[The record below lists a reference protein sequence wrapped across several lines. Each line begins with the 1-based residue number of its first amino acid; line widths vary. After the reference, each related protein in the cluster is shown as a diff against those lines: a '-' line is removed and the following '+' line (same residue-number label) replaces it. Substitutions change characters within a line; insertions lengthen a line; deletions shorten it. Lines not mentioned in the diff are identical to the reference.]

1 MKRLDCYTRLRL
13 FGVRGILVS
22 VSFLNGLQHNADYVL
37 HILGASNLKILGF
50 ICPLG
55 KDDSKTRIR
64 SDDIM
69 ENIIEPIAEE
79 LGYKVQ
85 RADRM
90 NGSNIMTD
98 IISMLKESDIVI
110 ADLTEFNPN
119 VFYELGLRQ
128 ALKGKC
134 INIVCDDWL
143 TELENS
149 GRDIP
154 FDITY
159 YRAHRYKYGNF
170 RNSNDFRKFIKNRI
184 KNLEKQ
190 LYDPCFNLTSEDVMT
205 LYGTTV
211 VTDFRKGSK
220 NHYELARELFAEPCK
235 SIFLMQRS
243 SSLVLNAEQGW
254 GAEAIFVDSIKKA
267 MNDCEMFYHI
277 ISLEGIEA
285 HFNRTN
291 SVFPNFKNFADNLI
305 DCNGIAAMKVP
316 EHPNAK
322 FFLKKL
328 QKDNKN
334 TLFKL
339 DRQARVLITETYSG
353 KTNAI
358 IVQNLGPDQ
367 TSFQITGPKANEY
380 LKECI
385 EFYNSC
391 EYVHWNEINTLY
403 KKYQTIE
410 NKRRQ

>member
-1 MKRLDCYTRLRL
+1 M
-13 FGVRGILVS
+13 
-22 VSFLNGLQHNADYVL
+22 
-37 HILGASNLKILGF
+37 KILGF

-128 ALKGKC
+128 AVKGKC

-159 YRAHRYKYGNF
+159 YRAHRYKSGNF

-184 KNLEKQ
+184 KNLERESFSLCIDLSNQ
-190 LYDPCFNLTSEDVMT
+190 DLME
-205 LYGTTV
+205 LYGATI
-211 VTDFRKGSK
+211 VTDFRKGAK
-220 NHYELARELFAEPCK
+220 NHYELARVLFNEPCK

-243 SSLVLNAEQGW
+243 SSLVLNAEQGC
-254 GAEAIFVDSIKKA
+254 GAEALFVQSIKKA
-267 MNDCEMFYHI
+267 MLDCDRFYHI

-305 DCNGIAAMKVP
+305 NSNGIAALKVP
-316 EHPNAK
+316 DKPNAN
-322 FFLKKL
+322 FFLRKL
-328 QKDNKN
+328 PKDNQN

-339 DRQARVLITETYSG
+339 DRQARVLITETISG

-358 IVQNLGPDQ
+358 IVQNLGQDQ
-367 TSFQITGPKANEY
+367 TSFQITGSKAKEY
-380 LKECI
+380 MQECI
-385 EFYNSC
+385 EFYNTC
-391 EYVHWNEINTLY
+391 EYVYWNEINDLY
-403 KKYQTIE
+403 KKYQSVE
-410 NKRRQ
+410 KRRMQIIESFSKNRRN

>member
-1 MKRLDCYTRLRL
+1 MK
-13 FGVRGILVS
+13 V
-22 VSFLNGLQHNADYVL
+22 
-37 HILGASNLKILGF
+37 LGF

-55 KDDSKTRIR
+55 REESETRIR

-79 LGYKVQ
+79 LGYEVQ
-85 RADRM
+85 RADKM

-98 IISMLKESDIVI
+98 IICMLKESDIVI

-128 ALKGKC
+128 AIKGKC

-143 TELENS
+143 INLEKS

-170 RNSNDFRKFIKNRI
+170 KNSNDFRNFIKNRI
-184 KNLEKQ
+184 KNLERQSFSPSIELSCQDLMKI
-190 LYDPCFNLTSEDVMT
+190 YDATI
-205 LYGTTV
+205 

-220 NHYELARELFAEPCK
+220 NHYELAQELFDEPCT

-254 GAEAIFVDSIKKA
+254 GAEALFVQSIKEA
-267 MNDCEMFYHI
+267 ICDCDRFYHV

-291 SVFPNFKNFADNLI
+291 SVFPNFKNFSDNLTN
-305 DCNGIAAMKVP
+305 CNGIAALKVP
-316 EHPNAK
+316 NKPNAN
-322 FFLKKL
+322 FFLRKL
-328 QKDNKN
+328 PKDNRN

-339 DRQARVLITETYSG
+339 DRQARVLITETVSG
-353 KTNAI
+353 KTTAI
-358 IVQNLGPDQ
+358 IVQNLGQDQ
-367 TSFQITGPKANEY
+367 TSFQITGSKAKEY
-380 LKECI
+380 LQECI

-391 EYVHWNEINTLY
+391 EYVYWNEIDDLY
-403 KKYQTIE
+403 RKYQSVE
-410 NKRRQ
+410 NRRVRTLE